1 VERRQLERSREPL
14 LGGEIAVPA
23 GNSAG
28 EMRGISRRREL
39 LNGREK
45 SAAHPK
51 IAPDG
56 PIVFVAQASA
66 CVFSRVNNNQ

>member
-1 VERRQLERSREPL
+1 
-14 LGGEIAVPA
+14 
-23 GNSAG
+23 
-28 EMRGISRRREL
+28 MRGISRRREL